1 MMSKQAKRTT
11 STANARMETSLSVH
25 ATPVSEAV
33 REKIVAF
40 LDARD
45 TGYAGIER
53 GRTLLREA
61 AALIPDFPAYQSLCA
76 QTMRSAWEADRAS
89 GKRTAHNRKVRW
101 MRLFPYFAAGHG
113 LNANL
118 RIRALNHFGDYV
130 CELLSKK
137 NRGAR
142 WAMFAQMGREFGIF
156 PNQLEHLAER
166 AEKRMKQSK
175 SKYHD
180 ALQPTA

>member
-1 MMSKQAKRTT
+1 MTQRDMH
-11 STANARMETSLSVH
+11 TASAANTKAEARLNSR
-25 ATPVSEAV
+25 AAPVSAAMH
-33 REKIVAF
+33 EKIVAF

-61 AALIPDFPAYQSLCA
+61 AALIPDFPVYQSLCA

-89 GKRTAHNRKVRW
+89 GNRTAHNRKVRW

-113 LNANL
+113 LNATL
-118 RIRALNHFGDYV
+118 RIRALNRSGDYV

-137 NRGAR
+137 DRGAR
-142 WAMFAQMGREFGIF
+142 WALFAQMGREFGIF

-180 ALQPTA
+180 ALQPNH